1 MQGNGERYCN
11 FGGNLLGNLKTRT
24 NCCYLDGA
32 KGVHAQT
39 SSASSRLLEFRRTAR
54 SRVSP
59 LDDHHV

>member
-32 KGVHAQT
+32 KGVHACHAAVQT
-39 SSASSRLLEFRRTAR
+39 SSASSRLLE
-54 SRVSP
+54 
-59 LDDHHV
+59 